1 MAKQVAEVVA
11 VIEAEAARV
20 WSALTGEDGAMMPG
34 TRIETDWQVGHPIVF
49 SGEWKG
55 MAFKDYGEI
64 QQVDPEYE
72 VSFTHWSG
80 SAERPAD
87 YHIVRYRLEPEGRG
101 TRVTLTQFNVGPKA
115 EVDEATRAEFEKNW
129 RAMLDGLKKSAEAH

>member
-20 WSALTGEDGAMMPG
+20 WRALTGGAVMPG

-64 QQVDPEYE
+64 QQMDPEYE

-87 YHIVRYRLEPEGRG
+87 YHIVRYRLTPDGKG

-115 EVDEATRAEFEKNW
+115 EVDAATRAEFEKNW
-129 RAMLDGLKKSAEAH
+129 RAMLDGLKKSAENVH